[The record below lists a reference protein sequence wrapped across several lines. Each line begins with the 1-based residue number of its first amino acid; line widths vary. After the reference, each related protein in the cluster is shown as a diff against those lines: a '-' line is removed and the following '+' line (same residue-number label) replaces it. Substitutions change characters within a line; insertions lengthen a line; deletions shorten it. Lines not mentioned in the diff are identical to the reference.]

1 MSVLVDKNTK
11 VICQGFTGGQGT
23 LHNAADEHTA
33 VTDTMTTCGDAGT
46 DLMRLGAHTIAKFLQ
61 CMPVLAPNLDTL
73 FKCRKRNSAVL
84 SVQNTTSSG

>member
-1 MSVLVDKNTK
+1 
-11 VICQGFTGGQGT
+11 
-23 LHNAADEHTA
+23 
-33 VTDTMTTCGDAGT
+33 MTTCGDAGT

-84 SVQNTTSSG
+84 SVQNTT